1 MKQTWLSE
9 GIRVVR
15 STDPDH
21 KVTNRAA
28 RRIGLQV
35 AALSAV
41 MVFSGAV
48 LIFGYLWFIARYD
61 ITQRHD
67 PDIVWVA
74 IEPDDLAEAA
84 VVVMAGVI
92 VLAGLGAM
100 LFAGQAVKPL
110 EESLRRQRNFIGDAS
125 HELRTPLAVLDARIQ
140 QLQMMADDD
149 ARLAPIISELRT
161 DSRVMIEIVND
172 LLTSASV
179 ADVNVEPANLQTVIE
194 QVRAELAPIARE
206 HGVILTVSDNDPSS
220 TGEVA
225 VPDIPLRR
233 SILALVDN
241 AIAHSSKGK
250 PVTIETSTERHWRV
264 VRVVDEGQG
273 ITGIEPERVFERFAR
288 GDSDSGP
295 QASRS
300 SHGIGLSLVHDVVS
314 RYGGT
319 VEVERTGADGTVFQ
333 LRLPTPRN
341 WKRYSWTNRS
351 RPHVGLKIARR
362 RDPE

>member
-1 MKQTWLSE
+1 M
-9 GIRVVR
+9 R
-15 STDPDH
+15 SVDPDH
-21 KVTNRAA
+21 NVTSRAA

-41 MVFSGAV
+41 MVFSGAL
-48 LIFGYLWFIARYD
+48 LIFGYIWDIARYD
-61 ITQRHD
+61 TAQSHD

-74 IEPDDLAEAA
+74 IEPDELAEAA
-84 VVVMAGVI
+84 VVVMGGVI

-140 QLQMMADDD
+140 QLQMMADEDVS
-149 ARLAPIISELRT
+149 LAPIISELRT
-161 DSRVMIEIVND
+161 DSRVMIDIVND
-172 LLTSASV
+172 LLASVSV
-179 ADVNVEPANLQTVIE
+179 ADANFEPADLRTAINEVS
-194 QVRAELAPIARE
+194 VELVPIAQKN
-206 HGVILTVSDNDPSS
+206 GVTLIVSDRDPSAS
-220 TGEVA
+220 GVVA
-225 VPDIPLRR
+225 VPEVPLRR
-233 SILALVDN
+233 SIRALEDN

-250 PVTIETSTERHWRV
+250 SVTIETSAEGHWRV

-273 ITGIEPERVFERFAR
+273 ITGIASERVFERFAR
-288 GDSDSGP
+288 GDSGSLG
-295 QASRS
+295 ARS

-333 LRLPTPRN
+333 LRLPTSRN
-341 WKRYSWTNRS
+341 WKSKSAW
-351 RPHVGLKIARR
+351 PVGRTIRMWKKQRVKNH
-362 RDPE
+362 DKD